1 MRFNEKT
8 PVRSGFL
15 RPRTS
20 AGDGRFRR
28 PVGGCNTS
36 GWGNMSVETCV
47 AVAPASSLPLL
58 AHAGKRDLPLRCV
71 FLPIR
76 ICLPLPIMYF
86 VRSIPLPFPP
96 PPPRPPPPRPP
107 PPPRTHQALPA
118 R

>member
-76 ICLPLPIMYF
+76 ICLP
-86 VRSIPLPFPP
+86 
-96 PPPRPPPPRPP
+96 
-107 PPPRTHQALPA
+107 A